1 MRDLAATPR
10 HAAGRRGAARHA
22 AAQPQQRRES
32 GLGRNVGV
40 MAAGT
45 AVSRVLGM
53 VRGAMLVWAIGAAG
67 LAANAF
73 DVANTLPNIL
83 VMLIAAGVINAVLVP
98 QVVLAYTKG
107 GGDDYVNRILT
118 LGAAVLLGL
127 TIVLTAAAG
136 VFASLYS
143 RGGPD
148 QTALVTAF
156 AFWCIPQVFF
166 YGMYTLLG
174 QVLNARG
181 SFGPYMWAPVV
192 NNVVA
197 IGGLVL
203 FIAVAGPFT
212 ATGPTT
218 HLAWWTGGRVALLAG
233 TATLGVAAQAAVL
246 VLPFRSL
253 GFRFRLRWGVRG
265 VGLRSAARVA
275 GWTFA
280 AVFVG
285 QAGFWLLVRV
295 TSAAQHAA
303 TAAGAGT
310 VAGNAAFSSAYLVA
324 MLPHS
329 LVTVSLLTAT
339 FTALS
344 AHAARG
350 DGHAVRTSFSSTARV
365 IGVFTVFATAVAA
378 VLAMPLTRVVFPSLH
393 GSAVSTVSDVVVALL
408 IGLAPMGHWSLCQR
422 LYYAYEDAK
431 TLFWIQVAMAVIVAG
446 GTWTGLA
453 LLPPGLWTVGAGLAT
468 SLSYLFGA
476 IVASGGLRRRHGGL
490 DEARILRLY
499 ARSGVAGVVAVA
511 VGWPIVHVALTVA
524 PFTPSGL
531 TAFVRAVVL
540 CVVVGLVMA
549 GVYAGLLR
557 LMHVRELEDLVAPLL
572 RRARGLARR
581 GRAA

>member
-1 MRDLAATPR
+1 VIGPPGTPR
-10 HAAGRRGAARHA
+10 HV
-22 AAQPQQRRES
+22 AAQPKERRAQ

-73 DVANTLPNIL
+73 DIANTLPNIL

-98 QVVLAYTKG
+98 QVVIAYTKG

-127 TIVLTAAAG
+127 TVLLTAAAG
-136 VFASLYS
+136 LVVSLYS

-148 QTALVTAF
+148 QMALATAF

-181 SFGPYMWAPVV
+181 NFGPYMWAPVV

-197 IGGLVL
+197 IAGLAL
-203 FIAVAGPFT
+203 FIAAAGPFT
-212 ATGPTT
+212 STGSTT
-218 HLAWWTGGRVALLAG
+218 HLAWWTGGRIALLAG

-246 VLPFRSL
+246 VVPFRSL

-265 VGLRSAARVA
+265 VGLRSAAHVA

-285 QAGFWLLVRV
+285 QLGFLLLFRV
-295 TSAAQHAA
+295 TSAAAR
-303 TAAGAGT
+303 AAGTGT
-310 VAGNAAFSSAYLVA
+310 VAGNAAFSSAYLVS

-350 DGHAVRTSFSSTARV
+350 DVAAVRASFSSTARI
-365 IGVFTVFATAVAA
+365 IGVFTVFATSVAV

-393 GSAVSTVSDVVVALL
+393 GPAVSPVSDVVVALV

-422 LYYAYEDAK
+422 LYYAYEDAR
-431 TLFWIQVAMAVIVAG
+431 TLFWIQCAMAVIVAG
-446 GTWTGLA
+446 GTWTGFA
-453 LLPPGLWTVGAGLAT
+453 LVPPALWTVGAGVAT
-468 SLSYLFGA
+468 SISYLFGA
-476 IVASGGLRRRHGGL
+476 VVASVGLRRRHGGL
-490 DEARILRLY
+490 EEARILRLY
-499 ARSGVAGVVAVA
+499 ARAGVAAVA
-511 VGWPIVHVALTVA
+511 AVLVGWPIVHVALTVA
-524 PFTPSGL
+524 PFTASGL
-531 TAFVRAVVL
+531 ASFVRAVAL
-540 CVVVGLVMA
+540 CVVVGVVMA

-572 RRARGLARR
+572 RRVRGLAHR
-581 GRAA
+581 GHAA

>member
-1 MRDLAATPR
+1 MGPPGTPR
-10 HAAGRRGAARHA
+10 HVAAHPKSRRDA
-22 AAQPQQRRES
+22 

-118 LGAAVLLGL
+118 LGTAVLLGL
-127 TIVLTAAAG
+127 TVVLTVAAG
-136 VFASLYS
+136 VFVSLFS
-143 RGGPD
+143 RAG
-148 QTALVTAF
+148 TESVALATAF

-192 NNVVA
+192 NNVVTIA
-197 IGGLVL
+197 GLAL
-203 FIAVAGPFT
+203 FIAVVGPFT
-212 ATGPTT
+212 QTGPTS
-218 HLAWWTGGRVALLAG
+218 HLAWWTGGRIALLAG

-246 VLPFRSL
+246 VVPFRSL
-253 GFRFRLRWGVRG
+253 GFQFRIRWGVRG
-265 VGLRSAARVA
+265 VGLRSAAHVA

-285 QAGFWLLVRV
+285 QAGFLLLSRV
-295 TSAAQHAA
+295 T
-303 TAAGAGT
+303 TAAADAAHATGST
-310 VAGNAAFSSAYLVA
+310 SVAGNAAFSNAYLVS

-339 FTALS
+339 FTAL
-344 AHAARG
+344 AGHAARR
-350 DGHAVRTSFSSTARV
+350 DLAAVRASFSSTARI
-365 IGVFTVFATAVAA
+365 IGVFAVLATGVVA

-393 GSAVSTVSDVVVALL
+393 GSAVSPVSDVVVALV

-422 LYYAYEDAK
+422 LFYAYEDAR
-431 TLFWIQVAMAVIVAG
+431 TLFWIQCAMAAVVAG
-446 GTWTGLA
+446 GTWTGFA
-453 LLPPGLWTVGAGLAT
+453 LLPPRLWTVGAGVAT
-468 SLSYLFGA
+468 AVSYLLGA
-476 IVASGGLRRRHGGL
+476 VAANVGLRRRLGGL

-499 ARSGVAGVVAVA
+499 ARAAVAGAVA
-511 VGWPIVHVALTVA
+511 VLAGWTIVHVAMTVA
-524 PFTPSGL
+524 PFTPAGL
-531 TAFVRAVVL
+531 TGFTHAVVL

-549 GVYAGLLR
+549 GIYAALLR
-557 LMHVRELEDLVAPLL
+557 VMRVRELEDLAAPAIRRL
-572 RRARGLARR
+572 RTAIRR
-581 GRAA
+581 GRSA